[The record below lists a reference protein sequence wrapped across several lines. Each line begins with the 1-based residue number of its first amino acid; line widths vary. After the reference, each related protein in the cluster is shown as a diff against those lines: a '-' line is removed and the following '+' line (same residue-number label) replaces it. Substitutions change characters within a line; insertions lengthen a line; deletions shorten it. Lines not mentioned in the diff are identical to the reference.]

1 MAPIMW
7 KAVLKEF
14 IGLGSTKFEV
24 TPKYNTTYKIT
35 KTNFKLLLSH
45 LLLLGLSIAGL
56 VMCLI
61 RLKYVGLTVYILSL
75 VWLISNIFY
84 LSVAVIFDL
93 RFNPI
98 AYKNFK
104 PNKVKRYGYST
115 IPLIFLQFYKK
126 RIKN

>member
-1 MAPIMW
+1 
-7 KAVLKEF
+7 
-14 IGLGSTKFEV
+14 
-24 TPKYNTTYKIT
+24 
-35 KTNFKLLLSH
+35 
-45 LLLLGLSIAGL
+45 
-56 VMCLI
+56 MCLI

-104 PNKVKRYGYST
+104 PNKVKRYSYTT